1 MLAFSIVFLIH
12 EYAVLDFFVHLNNV
26 RNFALYKLTIIIH
39 WAATAGYPEMITAV
53 ITFEIVVSLHK
64 GRHLYLAREI

>member
-1 MLAFSIVFLIH
+1 MV
-12 EYAVLDFFVHLNNV
+12 V
-26 RNFALYKLTIIIH
+26 TIIIH

-64 GRHLYLAREI
+64 GRQLYLAREIWIAFVELFIDKHSFE